1 MTALDKPCIKSVAP
15 TRRAHA
21 ASGLVLGRTASGA
34 AIMTVRVRSWGRA
47 RTCEPAVN
55 LTAAG
60 RWTPLIV
67 TQFAINADA
76 IWLCVYNNVC
86 STVAVLGCGLSQVE
100 VAVG

>member
-1 MTALDKPCIKSVAP
+1 MTALDKPCMQSVAP
-15 TRRAHA
+15 TCTAYAARRLEH
-21 ASGLVLGRTASGA
+21 LRTASGA

-55 LTAAG
+55 LAAAG

-67 TQFAINADA
+67 TQLAINADA
-76 IWLCVYNNVC
+76 ISLCVYANVC
-86 STVAVLGCGLSQVE
+86 STVAVLRCGLSQLE